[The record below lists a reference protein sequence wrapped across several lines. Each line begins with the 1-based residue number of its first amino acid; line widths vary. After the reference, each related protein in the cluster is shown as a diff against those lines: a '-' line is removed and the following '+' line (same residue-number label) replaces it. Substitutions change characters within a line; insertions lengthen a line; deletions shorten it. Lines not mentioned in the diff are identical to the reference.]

1 MEKKAKIGWLYV
13 IAALFV
19 AVGLFFVVKKNTYLF
34 FALPVVLGVLL
45 LYIFSLDK
53 VLLLTAFTVPLS
65 INLKA
70 LEADLAISLPA
81 EPLLIGVLV
90 LFIAKMLYDGR
101 YDKRMAR
108 HPIAIVIYIMF
119 TWMLV
124 TTITSEMPVVSIKFM
139 VSRLWFIV
147 PSFFLCAILFKNP
160 KNIHWFI
167 WLYIAALCIVCV
179 YTIIHHAQFG
189 FDGDSAHWVMTPF
202 YNDHTAYGAALAIYL
217 ILALA
222 YVFLPGIKT
231 STRLIII
238 GVIALLSVALML
250 SNCRAAWL
258 SVIASL
264 AMLICVL
271 LRIKFRWIATVVVV
285 LVGLFFAFQNQIID
299 ALEKNNQDASGD
311 LVENIQSITNI
322 STDASNLERI
332 NRWQSAFRLFNDRPV
347 FGWGPGTYQFVYAP
361 YQMSKEKTIISTNAG
376 DGGNA
381 HSEYIGPLA
390 EQGFMGTILVLALVI
405 TVVYTGLKAY
415 HKAKNK
421 KAKVLALGTTLA
433 FFGYF
438 VHGFLNNFLDTDKL
452 AVPVWSCAALIAVID
467 LYYSNQESFGEITE
481 NQPTRPQISDSSK
494 E

>member
-1 MEKKAKIGWLYV
+1 MEKRAKIAWLYL

-19 AVGLFFVVKKNTYLF
+19 AVGLFLVVKKNTYLF

-53 VLLLTAFTVPLS
+53 VLLLTAFTIPLS
-65 INLKA
+65 VNLKA
-70 LEADLAISLPA
+70 LDAGLAISLPA
-81 EPLLIGVLV
+81 EPLLMGIMV
-90 LFIAKMLYDGR
+90 LFFAKMLYDGK
-101 YDKRMAR
+101 YDRR
-108 HPIAIVIYIMF
+108 ISHHPIAIVIYCMF
-119 TWMLV
+119 AWMLV
-124 TTITSEMPVVSIKFM
+124 TTITSEMPLVSIKFM
-139 VSRLWFIV
+139 LSRLWFVV
-147 PSFFLCAILFKNP
+147 PAFFLCAIFFKEP
-160 KNIHWFI
+160 KNIHRFI

-217 ILALA
+217 ILALT
-222 YVFLPGIKT
+222 YVFLPDVKK
-231 STRLIII
+231 SRKLVII
-238 GVIALLSVALML
+238 GVVVLLSVALML

-258 SVIASL
+258 SMIAAL
-264 AMLICVL
+264 AVLICVL
-271 LRIKFRWIATVVVV
+271 LKIKFRLIATVVIV
-285 LVGLFFAFQNQIID
+285 LVGLFFAFQKQIID

-332 NRWQSAFRLFNDRPV
+332 NRWQSAFRLFSERPV

-381 HSEYIGPLA
+381 HSEYFGPLA
-390 EQGFMGTILVLALVI
+390 EQGIVGSLLVLTLVI
-405 TVVYTGLKAY
+405 VTVYCGLKTY
-415 HKAKNK
+415 SRSKNK
-421 KAKVLALGTTLA
+421 KAKVLVLGTTLA
-433 FFGYF
+433 FISYF

-452 AVPVWSCAALIAVID
+452 AIPVWSLAALIAAID
-467 LYYSNQESFGEITE
+467 VYYA
-481 NQPTRPQISDSSK
+481 DK
-494 E
+494 EDFEQAK

>member
-1 MEKKAKIGWLYV
+1 MEKRAKIAWLYIV
-13 IAALFV
+13 AALFL
-19 AVGLFFVVKKNTYLF
+19 AVGLFLVVKKNTYLF

-70 LEADLAISLPA
+70 LEAGLAISLPA
-81 EPLLIGVLV
+81 EPLLIGIMV
-90 LFIAKMLYDGR
+90 LFFAKMLYDGK
-101 YDKRMAR
+101 YDKRISH
-108 HPIAIVIYIMF
+108 HPIAIVIYCMF
-119 TWMLV
+119 AWMLV
-124 TTITSEMPVVSIKFM
+124 TTITSEMPVVSLKFIL
-139 VSRLWFIV
+139 SRLWFVI
-147 PSFFLCAILFKNP
+147 PAFFLCAILFKKP

-217 ILALA
+217 ILALT

-231 STRLIII
+231 SRRLIII
-238 GVIALLSVALML
+238 GVVALLSVALVF

-258 SVIASL
+258 SVIAAL
-264 AMLICVL
+264 AVLICVL
-271 LRIKFRWIATVVVV
+271 LKIKFRWIATVVVV
-285 LVGLFFAFQNQIID
+285 LVGLFLAFQNQIID

-332 NRWQSAFRLFNDRPV
+332 NRWQSAFRLFNERPV

-381 HSEYIGPLA
+381 HSEYFGPLA
-390 EQGFMGTILVLALVI
+390 EQGIVGSILVLILVI
-405 TVVYTGLKAY
+405 VTVYHGMKAY
-415 HKAKNK
+415 KRCKNRQAKTL
-421 KAKVLALGTTLA
+421 VLGATLA
-433 FFGYF
+433 FISYF
-438 VHGFLNNFLDTDKL
+438 VHGLLNNFMDTDKL
-452 AVPVWSCAALIAVID
+452 AVPVWSLAALIAAID
-467 LYYSNQESFGEITE
+467 VYYA
-481 NQPTRPQISDSSK
+481 DK
-494 E
+494 ETFDEVKE

>member
-1 MEKKAKIGWLYV
+1 M
-13 IAALFV
+13 
-19 AVGLFFVVKKNTYLF
+19 AVGLFLVVKKNTYLF

-70 LEADLAISLPA
+70 LEAGLAISLPA
-81 EPLLIGVLV
+81 EPLLIGIMV
-90 LFIAKMLYDGR
+90 LFFAKMLYDGK
-101 YDKRMAR
+101 YDKRISH
-108 HPIAIVIYIMF
+108 HPIAIVIYCMF
-119 TWMLV
+119 AWMLV
-124 TTITSEMPVVSIKFM
+124 TTITSEMPVVSLKFIL
-139 VSRLWFIV
+139 SRLWFVI
-147 PSFFLCAILFKNP
+147 PAFFLCAILFKKP

-217 ILALA
+217 ILALT

-231 STRLIII
+231 SRRLIII
-238 GVIALLSVALML
+238 GVVALLSVALVF

-258 SVIASL
+258 SVVAAL
-264 AMLICVL
+264 AVLICVL
-271 LRIKFRWIATVVVV
+271 LKIKFRWIATVVVV
-285 LVGLFFAFQNQIID
+285 LVGLFLAFQNQIID

-332 NRWQSAFRLFNDRPV
+332 NRWQSAFRLFNERPV

-381 HSEYIGPLA
+381 HSEYFGPLA
-390 EQGFMGTILVLALVI
+390 EQGIVGSILVLILVI
-405 TVVYTGLKAY
+405 VTVYHGMKAY
-415 HKAKNK
+415 KRCKNRQAKTL
-421 KAKVLALGTTLA
+421 VLGATLA
-433 FFGYF
+433 FISYF
-438 VHGFLNNFLDTDKL
+438 VHGLLNNFMDTDKL
-452 AVPVWSCAALIAVID
+452 AVPVWSLAALIAAID
-467 LYYSNQESFGEITE
+467 VYYA
-481 NQPTRPQISDSSK
+481 DK
-494 E
+494 ETFDEVKE

>member
-1 MEKKAKIGWLYV
+1 M
-13 IAALFV
+13 
-19 AVGLFFVVKKNTYLF
+19 AVGLFLVVKKNTYLF

-70 LEADLAISLPA
+70 LEAGLAISLPA
-81 EPLLIGVLV
+81 EPLLIGIMV
-90 LFIAKMLYDGR
+90 LFFAKMLYDGK
-101 YDKRMAR
+101 YDKRISL
-108 HPIAIVIYIMF
+108 HPIAIVIYCMF
-119 TWMLV
+119 AWMLV
-124 TTITSEMPVVSIKFM
+124 TTITSEMPVVSLKFIL
-139 VSRLWFIV
+139 SRLWFVV
-147 PSFFLCAILFKNP
+147 PAFFLCAILFKKP

-217 ILALA
+217 ILALT

-231 STRLIII
+231 SRRLIII
-238 GVIALLSVALML
+238 GVVALLSVALVF

-258 SVIASL
+258 SVIAAL
-264 AMLICVL
+264 AVLICVL
-271 LRIKFRWIATVVVV
+271 LKIKFRWIATVVVV
-285 LVGLFFAFQNQIID
+285 LVGLFLAFQNQIID

-311 LVENIQSITNI
+311 LVENVQSITNI

-332 NRWQSAFRLFNDRPV
+332 NRWQSAFRLFNERPV

-381 HSEYIGPLA
+381 HSEYFGPLA
-390 EQGFMGTILVLALVI
+390 EQGIVGSILVLILVI
-405 TVVYTGLKAY
+405 VTVYHGMKAY
-415 HKAKNK
+415 KRCKNRQAKTL
-421 KAKVLALGTTLA
+421 VLGATLA
-433 FFGYF
+433 FISYF
-438 VHGFLNNFLDTDKL
+438 VHGLLNNFMDTDKL
-452 AVPVWSCAALIAVID
+452 AVPVWSLAALIAAID
-467 LYYSNQESFGEITE
+467 VYYA
-481 NQPTRPQISDSSK
+481 DK
-494 E
+494 ETFDEVKE

>member
-1 MEKKAKIGWLYV
+1 MEKRAKLAWLYV
-13 IAALFV
+13 VAALFL
-19 AVGLFFVVKKNTYLF
+19 AVGLFLVVKKNTYLF

-70 LEADLAISLPA
+70 LEAGLAISLPA
-81 EPLLIGVLV
+81 EPLLIGIMV
-90 LFIAKMLYDGR
+90 LFFAKMLYDGK
-101 YDKRMAR
+101 YDKRISH
-108 HPIAIVIYIMF
+108 HPIAIVIYCMF
-119 TWMLV
+119 AWMLV
-124 TTITSEMPVVSIKFM
+124 TTITSEMPVVSLKFIL
-139 VSRLWFIV
+139 SRLWFVI
-147 PSFFLCAILFKNP
+147 PAFFLCAILFKKP

-217 ILALA
+217 ILALT

-231 STRLIII
+231 SRRLIII
-238 GVIALLSVALML
+238 GVVALLSVALVF

-258 SVIASL
+258 SVIAAL
-264 AMLICVL
+264 AVLICVL
-271 LRIKFRWIATVVVV
+271 LKIKFRWIATVMVV
-285 LVGLFFAFQNQIID
+285 LVGLFLAFQNQIID

-332 NRWQSAFRLFNDRPV
+332 NRWQSAFRLFNERPV

-381 HSEYIGPLA
+381 HSEYFGPLA
-390 EQGFMGTILVLALVI
+390 EQGIVGSILVLILVI
-405 TVVYTGLKAY
+405 VTVYHGMKAY
-415 HKAKNK
+415 KRCKNRQAKTL
-421 KAKVLALGTTLA
+421 VLGATLA
-433 FFGYF
+433 FISYF
-438 VHGFLNNFLDTDKL
+438 VHGLLNNFMDTDKL
-452 AVPVWSCAALIAVID
+452 AVPVWSLAALIAAID
-467 LYYSNQESFGEITE
+467 VYYA
-481 NQPTRPQISDSSK
+481 DK
-494 E
+494 ETFDEVKE

>member
-1 MEKKAKIGWLYV
+1 MEKKAKIAWLYV

-53 VLLLTAFTVPLS
+53 VMLLTAFTIPLS
-65 INLKA
+65 VNLKA
-70 LEADLAISLPA
+70 AEAGLAISLPA
-81 EPLLIGVLV
+81 EPLLMGILV
-90 LFIAKMLYDGR
+90 LFVAKMLYDGH
-101 YDKRMAR
+101 YDRR
-108 HPIAIVIYIMF
+108 ISHHPVAIVIYCMF
-119 TWMLV
+119 GWMLV
-124 TTITSEMPVVSIKFM
+124 TTITSEMPVVSLKFM
-139 VSRLWFIV
+139 ASRLWFIV
-147 PSFFLCAILFKNP
+147 PGFFLCAALFKDP
-160 KNIHWFI
+160 KNIHRFI

-217 ILALA
+217 ILALT
-222 YVFLPGIKT
+222 YVFMPGLKLG
-231 STRLIII
+231 RKLLVI
-238 GVIALLSVALML
+238 GVVLLLSIALML
-250 SNCRAAWL
+250 SNCRAAWI
-258 SVIASL
+258 SMIAAL
-264 AMLICVL
+264 AVLVCML
-271 LRIKFRWIATVVVV
+271 LRIKFRWIAAAVVL

-311 LVENIQSITNI
+311 FIENVQSITNI

-332 NRWQSAFRLFNDRPV
+332 NRWQSAFRLFNERPV

-381 HSEYIGPLA
+381 HSEYFGPLA
-390 EQGFMGTILVLALVI
+390 EQGLVGSLLVLTLVI
-405 TVVYTGLKAY
+405 VTVYCGIKTY
-415 HKAKNK
+415 SRCKNK
-421 KAKVLALGTTLA
+421 SAKTLVLGATLA
-433 FFGYF
+433 FISYF
-438 VHGFLNNFLDTDKL
+438 VHGTLNNFLDTDKL
-452 AVPVWSCAALIAVID
+452 AIPVWSLAALIVAID
-467 LYYSNQESFGEITE
+467 VYYADRERFEE
-481 NQPTRPQISDSSK
+481 

>member
-1 MEKKAKIGWLYV
+1 MEKKAKIAWLYL

-19 AVGLFFVVKKNTYLF
+19 AVGLFLVVKKNSYLF

-65 INLKA
+65 VNLKA
-70 LEADLAISLPA
+70 LEAELAISLPA
-81 EPLLIGVLV
+81 EPLLMGLMV
-90 LFIAKMLYDGR
+90 LFLAKLLYDNQ
-101 YDKRMAR
+101 YDRRISR
-108 HPIAIVIYIMF
+108 HPIAIVIYCMF
-119 TWMLV
+119 GWMAI
-124 TTITSEMPVVSIKFM
+124 TAITSEMPVVSIKFI
-139 VSRLWFIV
+139 VSRLWFVI
-147 PSFFLCAILFKNP
+147 PGFFLCSILFKNP
-160 KNIHWFI
+160 KNIHKFI

-217 ILALA
+217 ILALT
-222 YVFLPGIKT
+222 YVFLPGVKK
-231 STRLIII
+231 SHRLL
-238 GVIALLSVALML
+238 VISAVVLMSVAMIL
-250 SNCRAAWL
+250 SSCRAAWV
-258 SVIASL
+258 SMIAAL
-264 AMLICVL
+264 AILICVL
-271 LRIKFRWIATVVVV
+271 LKIKFRWIATVIVV

-311 LVENIQSITNI
+311 LVENVQSITNI

-332 NRWQSAFRLFNDRPV
+332 NRWQSAFRLFNERPV

-381 HSEYIGPLA
+381 HSEYFGPLA
-390 EQGFMGTILVLALVI
+390 EQGLVGTLLVLALVI
-405 TVVYTGLKAY
+405 VTVYSGLKTY
-415 HKAKNK
+415 NRCKNK
-421 KAKVLALGTTLA
+421 QAKMLVLGATLA
-433 FFGYF
+433 FISYF

-452 AVPVWSCAALIAVID
+452 AIPVWSLAAIIAAID
-467 LYYSNQESFGEITE
+467 VFYS
-481 NQPTRPQISDSSK
+481 DK
-494 E
+494 EEFEEVK

>member
-1 MEKKAKIGWLYV
+1 MEKKAKIAWLYL

-65 INLKA
+65 VNLKA
-70 LEADLAISLPA
+70 LETGLAISLPA
-81 EPLLIGVLV
+81 EPLLMGIMV
-90 LFIAKMLYDGR
+90 LFLAKMLYDGH
-101 YDKRMAR
+101 YDRR
-108 HPIAIVIYIMF
+108 ISHHPIAIVIYCMF
-119 TWMLV
+119 AWMLV
-124 TTITSEMPVVSIKFM
+124 TTITSEMPIVSIKFL
-139 VSRLWFIV
+139 VSRLWFVI
-147 PSFFLCAILFKNP
+147 PAFFLCAIFFKET
-160 KNIHWFI
+160 KNIHKFI
-167 WLYIAALCIVCV
+167 WFYIAALCIVCV
-179 YTIIHHAQFG
+179 YTIIHHAQYG

-217 ILALA
+217 IMALT
-222 YVFLPGIKT
+222 YVFIPGIK
-231 STRLIII
+231 RGRKLIII
-238 GVIALLSVALML
+238 GVVILLSVALML

-258 SVIASL
+258 SMIASL
-264 AMLICVL
+264 GVLICVL
-271 LRIKFRWIATVVVV
+271 LRIKFRWIAAAVII
-285 LVGLFFAFQNQIID
+285 LVGLFLAFQNQIID

-332 NRWQSAFRLFNDRPV
+332 NRWQSAFRLFNERPV

-381 HSEYIGPLA
+381 HSEYFGPLA
-390 EQGFMGTILVLALVI
+390 EQGLVGSLLMVVLVVV
-405 TVVYTGLKAY
+405 TVYCGIMTY
-415 HKAKNK
+415 SRCKNK
-421 KAKVLALGTTLA
+421 TAKVIVLGATLA

-438 VHGFLNNFLDTDKL
+438 IHGFLNNFLDTDKL
-452 AVPVWSCAALIAVID
+452 AVPVWSLAALIAAID
-467 LYYSNQESFGEITE
+467 VYHADKQG
-481 NQPTRPQISDSSK
+481 
-494 E
+494 

>member
-1 MEKKAKIGWLYV
+1 M
-13 IAALFV
+13 
-19 AVGLFFVVKKNTYLF
+19 AVGLFLVVKKNTYLF

-70 LEADLAISLPA
+70 LEAGLAISLPA
-81 EPLLIGVLV
+81 EPLLIGIMV
-90 LFIAKMLYDGR
+90 LFFAKMLYDGK
-101 YDKRMAR
+101 YDKRISH
-108 HPIAIVIYIMF
+108 HPIAIVIYCMF
-119 TWMLV
+119 AWMLV
-124 TTITSEMPVVSIKFM
+124 TTITSEMPVVSLKFIL
-139 VSRLWFIV
+139 SRLWFVV
-147 PSFFLCAILFKNP
+147 PAFFLCAILFKKP

-217 ILALA
+217 ILALT

-231 STRLIII
+231 SRRLIII
-238 GVIALLSVALML
+238 GVVALLSVALVF

-258 SVIASL
+258 SVIAAL
-264 AMLICVL
+264 AVLICVL
-271 LRIKFRWIATVVVV
+271 LKIKFRWIATVVVV
-285 LVGLFFAFQNQIID
+285 LVGLFLAFQNQIID

-332 NRWQSAFRLFNDRPV
+332 NRWQSAFRLFNERPV

-381 HSEYIGPLA
+381 HSEYFGPLA
-390 EQGFMGTILVLALVI
+390 EQGIVGSILVLILVI
-405 TVVYTGLKAY
+405 VTVYHGMNAY
-415 HKAKNK
+415 KRCKNRQAKTL
-421 KAKVLALGTTLA
+421 VLGATLA
-433 FFGYF
+433 FISYF
-438 VHGFLNNFLDTDKL
+438 VHGLLNNFMDTDKL
-452 AVPVWSCAALIAVID
+452 AVPVWSLAALIAAID
-467 LYYSNQESFGEITE
+467 VYYA
-481 NQPTRPQISDSSK
+481 DK
-494 E
+494 ETFDEVKE

>member
-1 MEKKAKIGWLYV
+1 MEKRAKIAWLYV
-13 IAALFV
+13 VAALFL
-19 AVGLFFVVKKNTYLF
+19 AVGLFLVVKKNTYLF

-70 LEADLAISLPA
+70 LEAGLAISLPA
-81 EPLLIGVLV
+81 EPLLIGIMV
-90 LFIAKMLYDGR
+90 LFFAKMLYDGK
-101 YDKRMAR
+101 YDKRISH
-108 HPIAIVIYIMF
+108 HPIAIVIYCMF
-119 TWMLV
+119 AWMLV
-124 TTITSEMPVVSIKFM
+124 TTITSEMPVVSLKFIL
-139 VSRLWFIV
+139 SRLWFVV
-147 PSFFLCAILFKNP
+147 PAFFLCAILFKKP

-217 ILALA
+217 ILALT

-231 STRLIII
+231 SRRLIII
-238 GVIALLSVALML
+238 GVVALLSVALIF

-258 SVIASL
+258 SVIAAL
-264 AMLICVL
+264 AVLICVL
-271 LRIKFRWIATVVVV
+271 LKIKFRWIATVVVV
-285 LVGLFFAFQNQIID
+285 LVGLFLAFQNQIID

-311 LVENIQSITNI
+311 LVENVQSITNI

-332 NRWQSAFRLFNDRPV
+332 NRWQSAFRLFNERPV

-381 HSEYIGPLA
+381 HSEYFGPLA
-390 EQGFMGTILVLALVI
+390 EQGIVGSILVLILVI
-405 TVVYTGLKAY
+405 VTVYHGMKAY
-415 HKAKNK
+415 KRCKNRQAKTL
-421 KAKVLALGTTLA
+421 VLGATLA
-433 FFGYF
+433 FISYF
-438 VHGFLNNFLDTDKL
+438 VHGLLNNFMDTDKL
-452 AVPVWSCAALIAVID
+452 AVPVWSLAALIAAID
-467 LYYSNQESFGEITE
+467 VYYA
-481 NQPTRPQISDSSK
+481 DK
-494 E
+494 ETFDEVKE